1 MFDDDN
7 ELAIVLFC
15 FVAAVSNSF
24 TLFTSNVETAA
35 VATSLMF
42 VFIILDQII
51 HGINVNFICWW
62 MFLLKALFHFVVS
75 F

>member
-1 MFDDDN
+1 MYDDDN

-24 TLFTSNVETAA
+24 ILFTSNVETAA

-62 MFLLKALFHFVVS
+62 MFLLKALVHFVVS